1 MDCDFKEVSATQHKQ
16 EAIRDAFTSGLQSK
30 EIWQRLLEEKDIT
43 LQDTV
48 DKALS
53 LEAAQKN
60 AEKFNN
66 SVRSYEDPVAVAAT
80 SANRGNEIVLEDKLE
95 TIQYTAASADKC
107 SYCGNKRH
115 ERSRCPAKDKFCFK
129 CGKKGAFFQSL
140 PVSICQIL
148 KQPCLIF
155 AYAD

>member
-1 MDCDFKEVSATQHKQ
+1 VDCDFKEVSATQHKE

-66 SVRSYEDPVAVAAT
+66 SVRSYEDSVAVAAT

-95 TIQYTAASADKC
+95 TIQYTAGSAGKC
-107 SYCGNKRH
+107 SYCRNKRH
-115 ERSRCPAKDKFCFK
+115 ERSRCPAKNKFCFK
-129 CGKKGAFFQSL
+129 C
-140 PVSICQIL
+140 
-148 KQPCLIF
+148 
-155 AYAD
+155 